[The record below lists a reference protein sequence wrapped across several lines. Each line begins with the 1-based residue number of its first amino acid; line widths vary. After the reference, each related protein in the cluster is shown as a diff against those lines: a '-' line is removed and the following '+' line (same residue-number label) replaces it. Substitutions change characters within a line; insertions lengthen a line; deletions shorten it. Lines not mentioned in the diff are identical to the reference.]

1 GTMGKKAKIGK
12 QRRDKYYRL
21 AKETGFRSRAAF
33 KLIQLNKRFE
43 FLQSSKAVVDLCAAP
58 GGWMQVAIQNMPVS
72 SICIGVDLS
81 PIRPIPNCIAL
92 QGDITTEK
100 TRQAIKK
107 ELQTWEADTV
117 LHDGAPNVGKNWVHD
132 AFMQNCLV
140 LSSLKLTTQILKR
153 GGTFVTKIFR
163 SNDSHCLITTFQKL
177 FKRVHVWKPAA
188 SRLESAEIFVVCEK
202 YLKPAKVDPDLLD
215 PKKVFIQADV
225 EPEKP
230 DTSKLLI
237 TRKKEKKAKAEGY
250 AEGEFTMHHTI
261 SATQFIEMPNYLE
274 VLASANRIEID
285 QEMWDK
291 SDKTTDEIR
300 ECLKDIKLLAPR
312 ELRSLIKWRAQMI
325 EVRNKAMKEAGEDV
339 DEEEEGGEM
348 EVDVD
353 PDEQEDKELAEID
366 AQIARADAEEKAALK
381 KKKKKMLKEKAKVLM
396 RRQLKM
402 VHEGDVEDI
411 PDQPDL
417 FSLKRIK
424 KMKDVFAL
432 SGEKVDSPMVEE
444 DEENGEGEYEDDGE
458 GLGDGEW
465 ETEEGGEGEEE
476 DEDSD
481 DDNQLIHT
489 EETGMSKEEKA
500 ETRTDRWFSKEGM
513 GALLGEDGEEEEEL
527 AAVEKHLELK
537 KRRGEKELHKNT
549 VSFSDEDASK
559 KKKKKEKK
567 GDEDDGF
574 NTKDEEVSKEASSAF
589 EEEEDVSSDEEYED
603 EDKRATKRKSVDDNK
618 KKQKIGEDGEP
629 VAKKRQLTAEQLA
642 IGEQMIYSSKTRKD
656 LEDWGWNRYM
666 NNDEALPDWFVED
679 EKRHYQKTPPVTKEQ
694 MQAYRERLREL
705 NARPIK
711 KVAEAKARKQRRA
724 MMRLTKAK
732 KKAEGIVENDN
743 LEHAEKIKEM
753 KKIYKK
759 ATLKEKKEVTYRVVS
774 KGKTGTMSRP
784 NGPYKNVDARL
795 KKDNKR
801 KKAQNKASSWK
812 NMSTKEKKK
821 AQEKKRKHGAQMK
834 AGRTANRRQKRGKPT

>member
-1 GTMGKKAKIGK
+1 MGKKAKIGK

-107 ELQTWEADTV
+107 ELQTWEADCV

-132 AFMQNCLV
+132 AFMQNTLV

-163 SNDSHCLITTFQKL
+163 SQDSHCLITTFQKL

-202 YLKPAKVDPDLLD
+202 YLKPAKVDPALLD
-215 PKKVFIQADV
+215 PKCVFLTDNL

-230 DTSKLLI
+230 DTTKLLLNK
-237 TRKKEKKAKAEGY
+237 KKEKKAKAEGY
-250 AEGEFTMHHTI
+250 AEGAFSMHNVV
-261 SATQFIEMPNYLE
+261 SATQFIEMPNFMD
-274 VLASANRIEID
+274 VLASASKIELD

-291 SDKTTDEIR
+291 NEKTTDEIR
-300 ECLKDIKLLAPR
+300 ECLKDIRVLAPR
-312 ELRSLIKWRAQMI
+312 ELRGLIKWRSQMI
-325 EVRNKAMKEAGEDV
+325 DVRNKAMKEAGEDV
-339 DEEEEGGEM
+339 DDEEEGGEM

-353 PDEQEDKELAEID
+353 PDEAEDKELAEID
-366 AQIARADAEEKAALK
+366 AQIAKADAEEKAALK
-381 KKKKKMLKEKAKVLM
+381 KKKKRMLKEKAKVLM

-402 VHEGDVEDI
+402 THEGDVEDI

-432 SGEKVDSPMVEE
+432 SGENVDSPMMDDD
-444 DEENGEGEYEDDGE
+444 DEEGDYTDGE
-458 GLGDGEW
+458 GLGEGEW
-465 ETEEGGEGEEE
+465 ETEEGADDSG
-476 DEDSD
+476 DESE
-481 DDNQLIHT
+481 DDNELIHT
-489 EETGMSKEEKA
+489 EETGMSKEEKT
-500 ETRTDRWFSKEGM
+500 ETRTDRWFNKEEM
-513 GALLGEDGEEEEEL
+513 GALLGEDGEDEDEL
-527 AAVEKHLELK
+527 AAVERHLEAK
-537 KRRGEKELHKNT
+537 RRRGEKEIHKNT
-549 VSFSDEDASK
+549 VSFHDEEDAK
-559 KKKKKEKK
+559 KKKRKEKK
-567 GDEDDGF
+567 AEEDDGF
-574 NTKDEEVSKEASSAF
+574 NTKDGEESKEAASAF
-589 EEEEDVSSDEEYED
+589 EEEEDVSSDEEYQD
-603 EDKRATKRKSVDDNK
+603 
-618 KKQKIGEDGEP
+618 
-629 VAKKRQLTAEQLA
+629 VAKKRHLTAEQLA
-642 IGEQMIYSSKTRKD
+642 IGEQMIHSSKTRKD

-711 KVAEAKARKQRRA
+711 KVAEAKARKQRRV
-724 MMRLTKAK
+724 MMRLSKAK

-743 LEHAEKIKEM
+743 LEHSEKIKEM

-759 ATLKEKKEVTYRVVS
+759 ATLKEKKEVSYRVIT
-774 KGKTGTMSRP
+774 KGKTGTQARP
-784 NGPYKNVDARL
+784 TGQYKNVDARM
-795 KKDNKR
+795 KKDDKK
-801 KKAQNKASSWK
+801 KKATNKKASWK

>member
-1 GTMGKKAKIGK
+1 KTKIGK

-58 GGWMQVAIQNMPVS
+58 GGWMQVATQNMPVS

-117 LHDGAPNVGKNWVHD
+117 LHDGAPNVGKNWIHD

-153 GGTFVTKIFR
+153 GGTFVTKVFR

-202 YLKPAKVDPDLLD
+202 YLKPSKVDPDLLD
-215 PKKVFIQADV
+215 PKKVFLSADL

-230 DTSKLLI
+230 DTSKLLL

-250 AEGEFTMHHTI
+250 AEGAFSMHSTI
-261 SATQFIEMPNYLE
+261 SATQFIEMPNHLE
-274 VLASANRIEID
+274 VLASTNRIEID

-300 ECLKDIKLLAPR
+300 ECLKDIKVLAPR
-312 ELRSLIKWRAQMI
+312 ELRALIKWRSQMI
-325 EVRNKAMKEAGEDV
+325 DLRNKAMKEAGEDV
-339 DEEEEGGEM
+339 DEEEDGEM
-348 EVDVD
+348 EVDAN
-353 PDEQEDKELAEID
+353 PEEQEDKELAEID
-366 AQIARADAEEKAALK
+366 AQIAKADKEEKAALK
-381 KKKKKMLKEKAKVLM
+381 KKKKKMLKEKAKSLM

-424 KMKDVFAL
+424 KMKDVFAV
-432 SGEKVDSPMVEE
+432 SGENVDTPMMEE
-444 DEENGEGEYEDDGE
+444 SDDDEEKEYTDDGE
-458 GLGDGEW
+458 GLGEGEW
-465 ETEEGGEGEEE
+465 QTEEGEEGEDESGEE
-476 DEDSD
+476 SD
-481 DDNQLIHT
+481 DDNELIHT
-489 EETGMSKEEKA
+489 EESGLSKEEKA
-500 ETRTDRWFSKEGM
+500 ETRTDKWFNKEEM
-513 GALLGEDGEEEEEL
+513 GALLGEGEDEDEL
-527 AAVEKHLELK
+527 AAVERHLEMKK
-537 KRRGEKELHKNT
+537 KRDGKEIHKNT
-549 VSFSDEDASK
+549 VSFEDVASAK
-559 KKKKKEKK
+559 KQKRKDMKA
-567 GDEDDGF
+567 DEDDGF
-574 NTKDEEVSKEASSAF
+574 NTKDGEEAKDATSAF
-589 EEEEDVSSDEEYED
+589 ESEEDVSSDEEFED
-603 EDKRATKRKSVDDNK
+603 EDKKATKRKTPDDKNK
-618 KKQKIGEDGEP
+618 KRKIGEDGEP
-629 VAKKRQLTAEQLA
+629 VAKKRHLTAEQLA
-642 IGEQMIYSSKTRKD
+642 IGEQMIYSSKNVKE

-666 NNDEALPDWFVED
+666 ANDEALPDWFVED
-679 EKRHYQKTPPVTKEQ
+679 EKKHYQKTPPVTKEQ

-711 KVAEAKARKQRRA
+711 KVAEAKARKARRVV
-724 MMRLTKAK
+724 MRLSKAK
-732 KKAEGIVENDN
+732 KKAEGIVENDT
-743 LEHAEKIKEM
+743 LEHSEKIKEM

-759 ATLKEKKEVTYRVVS
+759 AVLKEKKEVTYRVVS
-774 KGKTGTMSRP
+774 KGKAGTMSKP
-784 NGPYKNVDARL
+784 SGQYKNVDRRM
-795 KKDNKR
+795 KSDDKR
-801 KKAQNKASSWK
+801 KKMANKKQSWK
-812 NMSTKEKKK
+812 NMSSKEKKM
-821 AQEKKRKHGAQMK
+821 AQDKKRKHGAQMK
-834 AGRTANRRQKRGKPT
+834 AGKRDSRRQKRGKPT

>member
-1 GTMGKKAKIGK
+1 MGKKAKIGK

-21 AKETGFRSRAAF
+21 AKETGYRSRAAF

-107 ELQTWEADTV
+107 ELQTWEADCV

-132 AFMQNCLV
+132 AFMQNTLV

-202 YLKPAKVDPDLLD
+202 YLKPAKVDPDLID

-250 AEGEFTMHHTI
+250 AEGEFSMHHTI
-261 SATQFIEMPNYLE
+261 SATQFIEMPNFLE
-274 VLASANRIEID
+274 VLASSNRIEID
-285 QEMWDK
+285 QELWDK
-291 SDKTTDEIR
+291 SEKTTDEIR

-312 ELRSLIKWRAQMI
+312 ELRSLIKWRAQMV

-348 EVDVD
+348 EVDAN

-381 KKKKKMLKEKAKVLM
+381 KKKKKMLKEKAKTLM

-424 KMKDVFAL
+424 KMKDVFAV
-432 SGEKVDSPMVEE
+432 SGENVDSPMV
-444 DEENGEGEYEDDGE
+444 DEEGEEGVEYHDGE

-465 ETEEGGEGEEE
+465 ETELGEEGESE
-476 DEDSD
+476 DESD
-481 DDNQLIHT
+481 EEEDNQLIHT
-489 EETGMSKEEKA
+489 EETGMTKEEKT
-500 ETRTDRWFSKEGM
+500 ETRTDRWFNKEEM
-513 GALLGEDGEEEEEL
+513 GALLGEDGEEDDEL
-527 AAVEKHLELK
+527 AAVERHLELK
-537 KRRGEKELHKNT
+537 MKRREKEIHKNT
-549 VSFSDEDASK
+549 VSFNEEEASGK
-559 KKKKKEKK
+559 KKNKKDKRAE
-567 GDEDDGF
+567 EDDGF
-574 NTKDEEVSKEASSAF
+574 NTKDGEEKKEAASAF

-603 EDKRATKRKSVDDNK
+603 EDKRATKRKNVDDKK
-618 KKQKIGEDGEP
+618 KKQKVGEDGEP
-629 VAKKRQLTAEQLA
+629 VAKKRMLTAEQLA

-666 NNDEALPDWFVED
+666 NNDEALPDWFVDD
-679 EKRHYQKTPPVTKEQ
+679 EKKHFQKTPPVTKEQ
-694 MQAYRERLREL
+694 MQAYRERLREI

-711 KVAEAKARKQRRA
+711 KVAEAKARKQRRV
-724 MMRLTKAK
+724 MMRLSKAK
-732 KKAEGIVENDN
+732 KKSEAIVENEN
-743 LEHAEKIKEM
+743 LEHKEKINEM

-759 ATLKEKKEVTYRVVS
+759 ATLKEKKEVSYRVIT
-774 KGKTGTMSRP
+774 KGKTGTQARP
-784 NGPYKNVDARL
+784 SGQYKNVDARM
-795 KKDNKR
+795 KKDDKR
-801 KKAQNKASSWK
+801 KKATNKKASWK

-821 AQEKKRKHGAQMK
+821 AQEKKGKHRAQMK
-834 AGRTANRRQKRGKPT
+834 AGKRDSRRQKRGKPT